1 MSATKAPLD
10 VRASVR
16 ELARKRLAKR
26 RGGAQPNFLD
36 AKFAAQS
43 AFISDPARMKVALC
57 TRRSGKSYGAGLY
70 LCKEAWETAGV
81 SCLYLAL
88 TRDSAKKIM
97 WKDVLKPISRRL
109 NLDARFNESEL
120 TATLPNESVIYILGV
135 DSTEEEKKKLLGQ
148 KYKLVIIDE
157 AASFSVDLNELVYGV
172 LKPAVCRLPRHH
184 LPHRNARQREARAIL
199 RADAEPRPEQR
210 GHVAAPG
217 VQRASMGHVR
227 QPAHAA
233 TVDRGDRGVEGVQ
246 STHRGHAALSAALH
260 GTLGR

>member
-1 MSATKAPLD
+1 MSAKPPTD

-16 ELARKRLAKR
+16 ELARKRLANR
-26 RGGAQPNFLD
+26 RGGVPPDFLD
-36 AKFAAQS
+36 ARFAAQL
-43 AFISDPARMKVALC
+43 AFITDPARMKVALC

-70 LCKEAWETAGV
+70 LYKEAYETAGA

-97 WKDVLKPISRRL
+97 WKDVLKAINRRL

-157 AASFSVDLNELVYGV
+157 AASFSVDLNDLVYGV
-172 LKPAVCRLPRHH
+172 LKPAVADYRGTICLIGTPGNVKRGLFFELTQSQDPSSAGTWSRQGFSGHRWSTFDN
-184 LPHRNARQREARAIL
+184 PHMRRQWTEEI
-199 RADAEPRPEQR
+199 ADLK
-210 GHVAAPG
+210 
-217 VQRASMGHVR
+217 ASNPHI
-227 QPAHAA
+227 
-233 TVDRGDRGVEGVQ
+233 
-246 STHRGHAALSAALH
+246 
-260 GTLGR
+260 